1 MGVCIW
7 PILEHLVSN
16 KQEKQQ
22 LGAVSSEQWAVS
34 SEQSNSQAVKT
45 RARSEQ
51 PSLARQNWIVQL
63 SFKTAVLHKWN
74 LFLRL
79 EPEFIDVD
87 SQDRFS
93 GLPLFRLCQSF
104 LHHD

>member
-1 MGVCIW
+1 MGEVGRFS
-7 PILEHLVSN
+7 EHLVSN

-22 LGAVSSEQWAVS
+22 QGAVS

-51 PSLARQNWIVQL
+51 PTLARQNCIVQL
-63 SFKTAVLHKWN
+63 SFKTAVLDKWN
-74 LFLRL
+74 LSLRR

-93 GLPLFRLCQSF
+93 GFPLSRVCQSF